1 MDPNTPPQ
9 LSREFDPDLWKS
21 GVDDGA
27 FAGDRDPDSIWYT
40 LKVGKDKVALAS
52 AVPGPGDLT
61 TISYFVHPDY
71 REKGYGTK
79 IASRVTDLHEKATFT
94 IFRDNEASV
103 KVAIAA
109 LKEKFSMT
117 MGHNVVRLTKE
128 AGEKKATDPLL
139 LGAFGVAGIMGGVL
153 GSKLGQKIRA
163 ALAKR
168 KLQVPKEAVH
178 LMDPE
183 DIASL
188 KEKVEGFE
196 VSVKVSRE
204 MLKKAVSERY
214 ILARIQ
220 SRTLADAKVGV
231 RARKSSRQAQQRPID
246 VAAQQTM
253 KASPQDLMARP
264 ETRKYLKQQVRGVQ
278 KLYPKSLNVPHRE
291 SIARRLGRSL
301 KAQSPQEQLF

>member
-1 MDPNTPPQ
+1 MPNTPPQ

-79 IASRVTDLHEKATFT
+79 IASQVTDLHEKATFT
-94 IFRDNEASV
+94 IFKDNEASI
-103 KVAIAA
+103 KVAVAA

-139 LGAFGVAGIMGGVL
+139 LGAFGVAGVMGGVL

-163 ALAKR
+163 ALMKR

-204 MLKKAVSERY
+204 MLKKAVSMRRVMRATRSANLTRTGGGGMPSTYRVEQVAKSTKKLPVTEMTKAERKSAKGM
-214 ILARIQ
+214 IRGEQTFPRDKSLSTAI
-220 SRTLADAKVGV
+220 SRRV
-231 RARKSSRQAQQRPID
+231 RAAEGS
-246 VAAQQTM
+246 
-253 KASPQDLMARP
+253 
-264 ETRKYLKQQVRGVQ
+264 
-278 KLYPKSLNVPHRE
+278 
-291 SIARRLGRSL
+291 
-301 KAQSPQEQLF
+301 QELLRI

>member
-21 GVDDGA
+21 GVEDGA
-27 FAGDRDPDSIWYT
+27 FAGDRDPDSIWYI

-79 IASRVTDLHEKATFT
+79 IASQVTDLHDKATFT

-128 AGEKKATDPLL
+128 AGEKKAIDPLL
-139 LGAFGVAGIMGGVL
+139 LAAFGAAGLAGGAL
-153 GSKLGQKIRA
+153 GAKLGQKIRA
-163 ALAKR
+163 ALMKR
-168 KLQVPKEAVH
+168 KLKVPKEAVH

-204 MLKKAVSERY
+204 MLKHAVSMRRVMRATRSANIARTGGGGMPSTYRVEQVSKSTKRLPAAEMTKGERKAAKGM
-214 ILARIQ
+214 IRGEQAFPRDKKLSMAI
-220 SRTLADAKVGV
+220 SRRV
-231 RARKSSRQAQQRPID
+231 RASEGS
-246 VAAQQTM
+246 
-253 KASPQDLMARP
+253 
-264 ETRKYLKQQVRGVQ
+264 
-278 KLYPKSLNVPHRE
+278 
-291 SIARRLGRSL
+291 
-301 KAQSPQEQLF
+301 QELLRI